1 MRDLGKAG
9 EDFFSGLCAISGMTA
24 NKAVSD
30 RNGWDL
36 YVEIDEENMFLDA
49 MSLHEGQVE
58 TKIQVKTTDGKNK
71 FVDVELSNLKK
82 MVTTPVPAFYV
93 LIGYEGGESPAAAY
107 LYHVDKELI
116 DRVLKKIASLV
127 AVNPKVKLNK
137 RTMRLN
143 FTQSITPLK
152 GSRLREM
159 MVSMIGGKS
168 LKYIEQKT
176 KYLES
181 SGFEQGAHK
190 LSFSIQGDD
199 QLKQFID
206 MSLGF
211 KGSLDVNNVHGSAL
225 RFGIATALP
234 FFTSESAILE
244 ITDVIPDASGSLIF
258 KNLSN
263 GHSLKFSTDLYR
275 GMLNQWISSDLRKFR
290 MSSSLFEIQVFN
302 NGKRLKFLAHPQLI
316 KNYDIT
322 EGLKLFKLIQMF
334 RSSTHVR
341 LALEFPGCSTCINL
355 NPTSDFS
362 DCSFVIEA
370 IEKFLTIKKHFDF
383 YEPVFISLGE
393 LEKAQHRLVEMG
405 LIIAGAVSKVS
416 LELPDKVSID
426 VGVEADCFHVVAVNL
441 GGYIFAELM
450 LLSGIVEK
458 YDSGRHSVAVKKMES
473 LYRTVINAEKVEIGI
488 LEKDVLS
495 VVDSYRNVN
504 LSINL
509 APFFFSELLSS
520 EGFK

>member
-211 KGSLDVNNVHGSAL
+211 KGSLGS
-225 RFGIATALP
+225 
-234 FFTSESAILE
+234 
-244 ITDVIPDASGSLIF
+244 V
-258 KNLSN
+258 
-263 GHSLKFSTDLYR
+263 
-275 GMLNQWISSDLRKFR
+275 RK
-290 MSSSLFEIQVFN
+290 
-302 NGKRLKFLAHPQLI
+302 
-316 KNYDIT
+316 
-322 EGLKLFKLIQMF
+322 
-334 RSSTHVR
+334 
-341 LALEFPGCSTCINL
+341 
-355 NPTSDFS
+355 
-362 DCSFVIEA
+362 
-370 IEKFLTIKKHFDF
+370 
-383 YEPVFISLGE
+383 
-393 LEKAQHRLVEMG
+393 
-405 LIIAGAVSKVS
+405 
-416 LELPDKVSID
+416 
-426 VGVEADCFHVVAVNL
+426 
-441 GGYIFAELM
+441 
-450 LLSGIVEK
+450 
-458 YDSGRHSVAVKKMES
+458 
-473 LYRTVINAEKVEIGI
+473 
-488 LEKDVLS
+488 VLS
-495 VVDSYRNVN
+495 Q
-504 LSINL
+504 
-509 APFFFSELLSS
+509 APHSA
-520 EGFK
+520 GQ